1 MDPHRRQD
9 GGCLLLDQQPYIFL
23 NIQGNEE
30 QAMGGSYRN
39 TAEARCVVDLVMHLQ
54 AHSQSYRGNSVPWY
68 SNDKIRIITFYQAQV
83 ALIKRMLR
91 ERHLGDKVVVATVDS
106 SQGCEAD
113 IVLVSFCRSRI
124 LKEHFS
130 STDNNNSVNN
140 LPMLDGRRAAGF
152 LMDDRRMN
160 VALTRARF
168 QLICIGNVS
177 GMARMAGAETLQLLA
192 ANATERG
199 VIHQS
204 FSSKVSPRDK
214 VINQRLDSFY
224 GSSEPAPFATSG
236 AAKKP
241 RRFY

>member
-1 MDPHRRQD
+1 
-9 GGCLLLDQQPYIFL
+9 LDQQPYIFL

-30 QAMGGSYRN
+30 QAIGGSYRN
-39 TAEARCVVDLVMHLQ
+39 TAEARCVVDLVMQLQ
-54 AHSQSYRGNSVPWY
+54 AHSQSYYGGGNVPWY

-83 ALIKRMLR
+83 VLLKRLLR

-113 IVLVSFCRSRI
+113 IVLVSFVRSRV
-124 LKEHFS
+124 LKQHVS
-130 STDNNNSVNN
+130 NSNSNSASNNGA
-140 LPMLDGRRAAGF
+140 MLDGRRAAGF

-168 QLICIGNVS
+168 QLICIGNLN

-192 ANATERG
+192 SNATERG
-199 VIHQS
+199 VIQS
-204 FSSKVSPRDK
+204 FSNNVPPRDK
-214 VINQRLDSFY
+214 VVNQRLDSFY
-224 GSSEPAPFATSG
+224 GSSEPAPFAAST
-236 AAKKP
+236 AAKKS